1 MMRNYYLGF
10 LLSLSVLLSS
20 CAVVENGSRSGSS
33 LRVALPGDGR
43 RAAHY
48 TQTDIVKYEITITD
62 EAGESVQKE
71 GRPGE
76 TVSFEHLATGVYTV
90 TVFAFDSSGYTGA
103 SGSAEA
109 VVKKDQTCDVIIPAE
124 LLLKSDF
131 FISGEDGVQL
141 NNHSEYIRDS
151 RFKNYRNDVDF
162 SVGEETVAE
171 KTVSATSV
179 RLKNPDIPYVYV
191 NAKNKTVMSAV
202 MTDSNDDVQ
211 SIRFYAKATE
221 PSTVN
226 FFFQDALHETH
237 GIVLQKELT
246 DEFPDTPYHIDFSKT
261 KRFNNAKPDTT
272 WKGMFRAVV
281 TSGNGTVTIQMADD
295 DTPGTSGDLIHQVTI
310 DPPDART
317 VKVSIVSND
326 TSNTDS
332 ARFEFTG
339 TDCRAGFTG
348 LCLKNAY
355 VLSGRI
361 IDKEGGYVE
370 GVDVDISLSSTL
382 AEEKP
387 IGTTTST
394 ANGLYF
400 FTGSYNDYFTD
411 GTLSAIIE
419 KPSVDGSD
427 FGTLLLKPHEPCIIE
442 IRMIGAGN

>member
-1 MMRNYYLGF
+1 MMRNYCLGF

-33 LRVALPGDGR
+33 LRVALPGDGG
-43 RAAHY
+43 RAALY
-48 TQTDIVKYEITITD
+48 TQTDIVEYEITITD
-62 EAGESVQKE
+62 EAGESIQKA

-76 TVSFEHLATGVYTV
+76 TVSFEHLATGGYTV
-90 TVFAFDSSGYTGA
+90 TVFAFDLSGYTGA

-131 FISGEDGVQL
+131 FISGKDGVQL
-141 NNHSEYIRDS
+141 DNHSEYIHDS

-162 SVGEETVAE
+162 SVGEETVAG
-171 KTVSATSV
+171 KKVSATSV
-179 RLKNPDIPYVYV
+179 RLKNPDIQYVYV

-202 MTDSNDDVQ
+202 MTDPNDDVQ

-237 GIVLQKELT
+237 GIVLQQELT
-246 DEFPDTPYHIDFSKT
+246 DEFPATPYHIDFSKT
-261 KRFNNAKPDTT
+261 KRFNNAKSGT
-272 WKGMFRAVV
+272 WEGMFRAVV

-326 TSNTDS
+326 NNTDS

-348 LCLKNAY
+348 LCLENSY

-361 IDKEGGYVE
+361 IDEE
-370 GVDVDISLSSTL
+370 GVYAEGVAVDIYLSSTL

-400 FTGSYNDYFTD
+400 YTASYNNDSTD
-411 GTLSAIIE
+411 GTLSTIIE

-427 FGTLLLKPHEPCIIE
+427 FGTLLLKPNKPCTIE
-442 IRMIGAGN
+442 ISMIGAGN

>member
-1 MMRNYYLGF
+1 MMRNCCLGF

-43 RAAHY
+43 RSAFY
-48 TQTDIVKYEITITD
+48 TQTDIDKYEITITD
-62 EAGESVQKE
+62 EAGESIQKE

-90 TVFAFDSSGYTGA
+90 TVFAFDLSGYTGA

-141 NNHSEYIRDS
+141 ENHSEYIRDS

-162 SVGEETVAE
+162 SVGKETVAG
-171 KTVSATSV
+171 KTDSATSV

-202 MTDSNDDVQ
+202 MTDPNDDVQ

-237 GIVLQKELT
+237 GIVLQQELT
-246 DEFPDTPYHIDFSKT
+246 DEFPATPYHIDFSKT
-261 KRFNNAKPDTT
+261 KRFNNAKSGT
-272 WKGMFRAVV
+272 WEGMFRAVV
-281 TSGNGTVTIQMADD
+281 TSGYGTVTIQMADD
-295 DTPGTSGDLIHQVTI
+295 DTPGISGDLIHQVTI

-326 TSNTDS
+326 TSNSDI

-348 LCLKNAY
+348 LCLENSY
-355 VLSGRI
+355 VLSGRVI
-361 IDKEGGYVE
+361 NEEDVVVE
-370 GVDVDISLSSTL
+370 GVDIDISLSSTL
-382 AEEKP
+382 AEAKS
-387 IGTTTST
+387 IGTIPYTP
-394 ANGLYF
+394 NGLF
-400 FTGSYNDYFTD
+400 FYTADYNNGSTN

-419 KPSVDGSD
+419 KTSADGSD
-427 FGTLLLKPHEPCIIE
+427 FGTLLLKPNKPCIIE

>member
-1 MMRNYYLGF
+1 MMRNCCLGF

-20 CAVVENGSRSGSS
+20 CAVVENGSCSGSS
-33 LRVALPGDGR
+33 LRVALPGDGG
-43 RAAHY
+43 RAVLY
-48 TQTDIVKYEITITD
+48 TQTDIVEYEITITD
-62 EAGESVQKE
+62 EAGKSITKT
-71 GRPGE
+71 GLPKE
-76 TVSFEHLATGVYTV
+76 TVIFEHLATGDYTV

-103 SGSAEA
+103 SGSEKA
-109 VVKKDQTCDVIIPAE
+109 VVKKDQTCNVIIPAD

-131 FISGEDGVQL
+131 FISGKDGVQL
-141 NNHSEYIRDS
+141 GNHSEYIRDS

-162 SVGEETVAE
+162 SVGKETVAG

-179 RLKNPDIPYVYV
+179 RLKNPAIPYVYV
-191 NAKNKTVMSAV
+191 NAKNKTKMSAV
-202 MTDSNDDVQ
+202 MTNPNDDVQ

-237 GIVLQKELT
+237 GIVLQQKLT
-246 DEFPDTPYHIDFSKT
+246 NEFPETPYHIDFSKT
-261 KRFNNAKPDTT
+261 KRFNSANSGT
-272 WKGMFRAVV
+272 WEGMFRAVV

-295 DTPGTSGDLIHQVTI
+295 NTPGTSGDLIHQVTI
-310 DPPDART
+310 DPPHART
-317 VKVSIVSND
+317 VKVSFVPSE
-326 TSNTDS
+326 TTDI

-348 LCLKNAY
+348 LCLENSY
-355 VLSGRI
+355 VLEGRI
-361 IDKEGGYVE
+361 IDEKGVYVE
-370 GVDVDISLSSTL
+370 DVYVDISLSSTL
-382 AEEKP
+382 AEEKL
-387 IGTTTST
+387 IGTTQST

-400 FTGSYNDYFTD
+400 YTKDYSTD

-419 KPSVDGSD
+419 KPSADVSD

>member
-1 MMRNYYLGF
+1 MMRNYCLGF

-43 RAAHY
+43 RSAFY
-48 TQTDIVKYEITITD
+48 TQTDIDKYEITITD
-62 EAGESVQKE
+62 EAGESIQKE

-103 SGSAEA
+103 RGSKKA
-109 VVKKDQTCDVIIPAE
+109 VVKKDQTCNVIILAD
-124 LLLKSDF
+124 LLLQSDF

-141 NNHSEYIRDS
+141 ENHSEYIRDS
-151 RFKNYRNDVDF
+151 RFKDYRNDVDF
-162 SVGEETVAE
+162 SVGED
-171 KTVSATSV
+171 SATSV

-202 MTDSNDDVQ
+202 MTDANNDVQ
-211 SIRFYAKATE
+211 SISFYAKATE

-226 FFFQDALHETH
+226 FFFQDELHETH
-237 GIVLQKELT
+237 GIVLQQELT
-246 DEFPDTPYHIDFSKT
+246 DEFPEKPYHIDFSKT
-261 KRFNNAKPDTT
+261 KRFNNAESGT
-272 WKGMFRAVV
+272 WEGMFRAVV

-317 VKVSIVSND
+317 VKVTFVP
-326 TSNTDS
+326 SNTDIS
-332 ARFEFTG
+332 TTDIARFEFTG
-339 TDCRAGFTG
+339 TDCKAGFTG
-348 LCLKNAY
+348 LCLENAY

-361 IDKEGGYVE
+361 IDKEG
-370 GVDVDISLSSTL
+370 VDVDIYLSSTL
-382 AEEKP
+382 AEEKR

-394 ANGLYF
+394 ANDLYF
-400 FTGSYNDYFTD
+400 YTASYNDCTTN
-411 GTLSAIIE
+411 GTLSTIIDN
-419 KPSVDGSD
+419 PSADVSD
-427 FGTLLLKPHEPCIIE
+427 FGTLLLKPNKPCIIE
-442 IRMIGAGN
+442 ITTIGNRG